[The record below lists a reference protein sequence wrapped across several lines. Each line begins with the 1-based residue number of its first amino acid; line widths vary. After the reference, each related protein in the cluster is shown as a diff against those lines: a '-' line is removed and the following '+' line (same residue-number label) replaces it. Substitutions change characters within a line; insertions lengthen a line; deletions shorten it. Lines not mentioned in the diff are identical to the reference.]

1 MNKTILVIE
10 DEVKIQQVIKDYFTI
25 EGYKIICASD
35 GLEGLEQYEL
45 CRPDLI
51 ILDVM
56 LPGMDGWSVLKRIR
70 KHSDI
75 PVIMLTA
82 RADDDDKIMGFELKA
97 DEYVTKP
104 FSPRVLVA
112 RAKMLLMR
120 VEGTIVANKRNETEE
135 LEYNGIQLYEKTRE
149 VYVNDE
155 SIELS
160 KKEYDILTLFMRNPG
175 IVLTRQSILDEVW
188 GYEYFGDER
197 VVDTHVKKT

>member
-112 RAKMLLMR
+112 RAKKMLLMR

-160 KKEYDILTLFMRNPG
+160 KKKNMTYSLF
-175 IVLTRQSILDEVW
+175 L
-188 GYEYFGDER
+188 
-197 VVDTHVKKT
+197 